1 MRVRWYSQVEANGTP
16 RVLLV
21 DDDSLIRVTLAE
33 ALADEGY
40 AVETA
45 GHGREALEVL
55 ANWRPDVI
63 VLDLMM
69 PVMDG
74 WAFRAEQ
81 IRLGLADSV
90 PLVIL
95 SAARR
100 ASEAARDLSA
110 QDCVQ
115 KPFEFDVLLDAI
127 ARAAGPSA

>member
-1 MRVRWYSQVEANGTP
+1 VEANGTP